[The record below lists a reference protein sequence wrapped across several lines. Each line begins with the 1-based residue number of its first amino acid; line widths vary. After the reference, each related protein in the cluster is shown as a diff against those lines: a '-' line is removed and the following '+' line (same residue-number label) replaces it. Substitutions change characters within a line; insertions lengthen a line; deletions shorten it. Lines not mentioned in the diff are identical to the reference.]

1 MAKKIKVIVETGKDL
16 FSCFMVGEDSGLTGL
31 HGDGKSARKA
41 IDDFYLCYEEEK
53 QYFQEQGKEAPD
65 LEFEFIFDIG
75 AFFSYYLINVTGFA
89 EYAGMNASLLRQYA
103 CGLKSPSKY
112 TIGKIRDAIDKYK
125 KDIDAGLLIDRPVP
139 QYI

>member
-16 FSCFMVGEDSGLTGL
+16 FSCFMVGEDAGLTGL
-31 HGDGKSARKA
+31 HGDGKTARKA
-41 IDDFYLCYEEEK
+41 IDDFCLCCAEEK
-53 QYFQEQGKEAPD
+53 QYCQEQGKEMPNLD
-65 LEFEFIFDIG
+65 FEFIFDIG
-75 AFFSYYLINVTGFA
+75 AFFSYYMINVTAFA

-103 CGLKSPSKY
+103 CGLKSPTKN
-112 TIGKIRDAIDKYK
+112 TIGKIRDAINKYK

>member
-16 FSCFMVGEDSGLTGL
+16 FSCFMVGKDSGLAGL

-103 CGLKSPSKY
+103 CGLKSPSKN